1 MTDRATE
8 RLVGYLGELGPRW
21 GLPADACRLHGY
33 LYLVARRVP
42 EAELARAVGLDEAAT
57 ADALAWLGDYGLVDR
72 TTAGWRTGT
81 DPWELVL
88 TALAE
93 RRRRELAPALQVLR
107 DCHQAA
113 LADGGD
119 GPVVA
124 AQIGKLRDLAE
135 DVAAIDMQGQRLSPQ
150 TLRRI
155 VGLGGRTARLIDRTV
170 GGGRRE

>member
-1 MTDRATE
+1 MTGSATA
-8 RLVGYLGELGPRW
+8 RLIDYLAELGPRW

-33 LYLVARRVP
+33 LYLMARRVP
-42 EAELARAVGLDEAAT
+42 EPALGRALGLDEQT
-57 ADALAWLGDYGLVDR
+57 VTGALAWLQDYGLVDGG
-72 TTAGWRTGT
+72 ADGWRTGT

-93 RRRRELAPALQVLR
+93 RRRRELAPALDLLR
-107 DCHQAA
+107 DCHRAA

-119 GPVVA
+119 GPVVG

-155 VGLGGRTARLIDRTV
+155 VGLGGRTARLIDRTF
-170 GGGRRE
+170 GGGRRG